1 VVHGIAGLFALG
13 VLLNLG
19 PRLGKY
25 DRDGGTRQFL
35 PHNLHMTLMGLMI
48 IFTAFYA
55 FYAACLAIT
64 PSTAPGWTNIYGN
77 PTTLGA
83 ITFTITVAFAGGFLG
98 GYIVSK
104 GDPFWTL
111 SGGLAGVV
119 AVSAGADVYHPSLTW
134 LLAIFGAVFA
144 YKVGTWQETKMRVD
158 DAVGAVAVHGWT
170 GFLALIL
177 MGIFGGG
184 FPTGYMGASVEVTLL
199 GQLVGVATLMPLA
212 FISGYVVAWL
222 LKKGNLLRVPVEVE
236 ITGID
241 KAEFGMD
248 FFPDHQQA
256 DETIVMADGTTTSAA
271 PVLQM
276 ALNDVIRG

>member
-1 VVHGIAGLFALG
+1 
-13 VLLNLG
+13 
-19 PRLGKY
+19 
-25 DRDGGTRQFL
+25 
-35 PHNLHMTLMGLMI
+35 
-48 IFTAFYA
+48 
-55 FYAACLAIT
+55 
-64 PSTAPGWTNIYGN
+64 
-77 PTTLGA
+77 
-83 ITFTITVAFAGGFLG
+83 
-98 GYIVSK
+98 
-104 GDPFWTL
+104 
-111 SGGLAGVV
+111 
-119 AVSAGADVYHPSLTW
+119 
-134 LLAIFGAVFA
+134 
-144 YKVGTWQETKMRVD
+144 MRVD